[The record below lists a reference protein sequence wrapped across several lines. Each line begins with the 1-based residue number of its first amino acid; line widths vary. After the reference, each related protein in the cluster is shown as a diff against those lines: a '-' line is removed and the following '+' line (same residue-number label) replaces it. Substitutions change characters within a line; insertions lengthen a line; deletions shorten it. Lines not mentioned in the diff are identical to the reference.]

1 MNKQEKEVIQA
12 QLDSEKAILE
22 KLERQYKQALND
34 IISKTK
40 IIQADIDML
49 QASGAS
55 DDKTLSMVR
64 SKVYQKQYQEAL
76 KKQIE
81 GILDKLHSDEFS
93 TIQAY
98 LNGCYED
105 GYLGT
110 LYDISSQG
118 EGIPIMTSLDQNAIV
133 KAVQLDSKISGGL
146 YKSLGVDVAGLKKS
160 IKAEISRGIASSL
173 PYSDIARNITNVSNA
188 PRSRAKTIV
197 RTEGHRIQ
205 QQSAEDARQSAKDR
219 GFDVVRVWDATLD
232 GKTRPSHRNVDGEI
246 CELDGKFSNGL
257 RYPGDPSGTAAEVVN
272 CRCVALTKERWDAEG
287 GFLKRDNFTGEI
299 VSFDSPADYQEYKKK
314 YWSKENT
321 DYMDYVER
329 LESKYETKDFK
340 KIMEN
345 MTDREYDRYK
355 KLSDANPLLKIP
367 KEGIENYENG
377 GIIFPKKPT
386 AEAFVNLSDDIPEKS
401 KQIGTILNGYTSNG
415 SKWSGKTIVRKVE
428 DMPGVSGRKEWSCDI
443 SLREDSGI
451 KSAIHEHL
459 HARSVSYYSPME
471 FVAWQRAEEG
481 AVELFAQEIAKSAGI
496 PYRES
501 YRETVKQL
509 RITNSILKYADDM
522 TFAKELFETPMPER
536 YAWLRDK
543 ADSLIETDK
552 LSSKTV
558 EALNNAVDYFKKW
571 GKLE

>member
-12 QLDSEKAILE
+12 QLDAEKAILE
-22 KLERQYKQALND
+22 KLERQYKQSLND
-34 IISKTK
+34 IINKTK

-49 QASGAS
+49 QASGSS

-118 EGIPIMTSLDQNAIV
+118 EGVPIITSLDQNAIV

-146 YKSLGVDVAGLKKS
+146 YKSLGVDVAGLKRS

-219 GFDVVRVWDATLD
+219 GLDVVRVWDATLD
-232 GKTRPSHRNVDGEI
+232 GKTRSSHRSVDGEI

-321 DYMDYVER
+321 DYMDYVES

-340 KIMEN
+340 KVMEN
-345 MTDREYDRYK
+345 MTDDEYGRYK
-355 KLSDANPLLKIP
+355 KLEEANPLLKTT
-367 KEGIENYENG
+367 KEKRKTSEGIFDTFNNTGADSIRPHSIKKEMNKSDIGKELMEYLEKNNVPVKLYYG
-377 GIIFPKKPT
+377 VDNPKNQLGIYDPF
-386 AEAFVNLSDDIPEKS
+386 DDSIS
-401 KQIGTILNGYTSNG
+401 VFCDVT
-415 SKWSGKTIVRKVE
+415 KTIKETSKTVIHEATHRKLSGSGLSAFDEEVE
-428 DMPGVSGRKEWSCDI
+428 CFKAE
-443 SLREDSGI
+443 
-451 KSAIHEHL
+451 AIHEKGVL
-459 HARSVSYYSPME
+459 TDEDISSIIKLVKKLYPE
-471 FVAWQRAEEG
+471 FVGR
-481 AVELFAQEIAKSAGI
+481 
-496 PYRES
+496 
-501 YRETVKQL
+501 
-509 RITNSILKYADDM
+509 
-522 TFAKELFETPMPER
+522 
-536 YAWLRDK
+536 
-543 ADSLIETDK
+543 
-552 LSSKTV
+552 
-558 EALNNAVDYFKKW
+558 
-571 GKLE
+571 